1 MSAAHPHFPLA
12 GKQRV
17 RVRALLLGE
26 RLDLRALETTAV
38 LASQPLTVGVRD
50 SGCCVLLRYGVVVL
64 FDLAPL
70 EEVAFLDSL
79 KPLVVQPV
87 AETVAEE
94 TELLVRPDERERIQ
108 GNNIV
113 LHALSLERLQLVAEV
128 LGRSVILD
136 RYEKR
141 IDEEFDRVEP
151 FALNLR
157 QRRFPMKLAGQVLQH
172 LGGALLSRQQMV
184 GRVALTDKPE
194 LLWEHPGLERFYGRL
209 EDEYEIRERHLV
221 LEQKMETISRTASTL
236 LDLIQAR
243 RSLRVEWYIVI
254 LIVVEILLTL
264 YELFFRS

>member
-1 MSAAHPHFPLA
+1 MAGDRPTFPLA
-12 GKQRV
+12 DKQRV

-26 RLDLRALETTAV
+26 RLDLRALAATAV
-38 LASQPLTVGVRD
+38 LAAQPLTVSVRD
-50 SGCCVLLRYGVVVL
+50 SGCAVLLRYGVVVL
-64 FDLAPL
+64 FDFAPL
-70 EEVAFLDSL
+70 EEVAFLESL
-79 KPLVVQPV
+79 KPLIVQPV
-87 AETVAEE
+87 AETVAE
-94 TELLVRPDERERIQ
+94 TVELLVRPDERERIQ
-108 GNNIV
+108 GNEIV
-113 LHALSLERLQLVAEV
+113 LHVLSLERVQLIAEV
-128 LGRSVILD
+128 LGRSVVLD

-157 QRRFPMKLAGQVLQH
+157 QRRFSPQLAGQVLQH

-194 LLWEHPGLERFYGRL
+194 LLWEHPELERFYGRL

-264 YELFFRS
+264 YELFFHA

>member
-1 MSAAHPHFPLA
+1 MALPHPPFPLA
-12 GKQRV
+12 GKHQV

-26 RLDLRALETTAV
+26 RLDLRALEATAV
-38 LASQPLTVGVRD
+38 LATQPLTVSVRE
-50 SGCCVLLRYGVVVL
+50 SGCAVLMRYGVVVL

-70 EEVAFLDSL
+70 EEVAFLETL
-79 KPLVVQPV
+79 KPLLVQPV
-87 AETVAEE
+87 AEVVAEE

-108 GNNIV
+108 GNDIV
-113 LHALSLERLQLVAEV
+113 LHVLSLERLQLVAEV
-128 LGRSVILD
+128 LGRSVVLD

-151 FALNLR
+151 FALHLR
-157 QRRFPMKLAGQVLQH
+157 QRRFSPRLSRQVLQH
-172 LGGALLSRQQMV
+172 LAGALLSRQQMV

-194 LLWEHPGLERFYGRL
+194 LLWDHPELERFYSRL

-221 LEQKMETISRTASTL
+221 LEQKMETLSRTASTL
-236 LDLIQAR
+236 LELLQTR

>member
-1 MSAAHPHFPLA
+1 MSHPHPPFPLT
-12 GKQRV
+12 GKREV

-26 RLDLRALETTAV
+26 RIDLRALEATSV
-38 LASQPLTVGVRD
+38 LATQPLTVRVREN
-50 SGCCVLLRYGVVVL
+50 GCAVLMRYGVAVL
-64 FDLAPL
+64 FDLAPV

-108 GNNIV
+108 GNDIV
-113 LHALSLERLQLVAEV
+113 LHALTPERLQLVAEV
-128 LGRSVILD
+128 LGRSVVLD

-157 QRRFPMKLAGQVLQH
+157 QRRFSPKLAGQVLQH

-194 LLWEHPGLERFYGRL
+194 LLWDHPELERFYGRL

-254 LIVVEILLTL
+254 LIVVEIFLTL